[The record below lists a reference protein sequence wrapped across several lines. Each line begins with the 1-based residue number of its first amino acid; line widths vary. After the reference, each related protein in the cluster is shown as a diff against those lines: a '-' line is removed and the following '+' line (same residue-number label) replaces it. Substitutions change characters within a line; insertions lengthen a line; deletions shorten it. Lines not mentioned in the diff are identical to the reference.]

1 MKHFIIKINEE
12 QCVGCGDCVAAC
24 HEGALQL
31 VNGKAKLVKEFY
43 CAGLGHCIGHC
54 AAGALTLQELD
65 TPEDHGSFVTPKI
78 PTEKSPILLNEENLR
93 CPGSLPHDIDIVRP
107 SSSQEQ
113 ENTAALSHWPI
124 QLHLI
129 SPEAAC
135 FNGASLLVAADCT
148 AFAMSDFHRTWLKDR
163 KLVIACPKLD
173 GKQEDY
179 VEKLRLLIDRACV
192 KDITIMIMNLPC
204 CKSLTRLVLQGV
216 ISAQRHPPIQEVI
229 VSKEGGIIQTNKI

>member
-1 MKHFIIKINEE
+1 MKHFTIKINGE
-12 QCVGCGDCVAAC
+12 QCTGCGDCVAAC

-31 VNGKAKLVKEFY
+31 VNGKAKLVAESY

-65 TPEDHGSFVTPKI
+65 ALADHDAFIAPKTLTEESTFSHGGEFCGCSGS
-78 PTEKSPILLNEENLR
+78 SP
-93 CPGSLPHDIDIVRP
+93 HDIVRP
-107 SSSQEQ
+107 YSSQEQ
-113 ENTAALSHWPI
+113 ENTATLSHWPI

-135 FNGASLLVAADCT
+135 FNSASLLVAADCT

-192 KDITIMIMNLPC
+192 KDITIMIMNRPC

-216 ISAQRHPPIQEVI
+216 VSAQRHPPIQEVI